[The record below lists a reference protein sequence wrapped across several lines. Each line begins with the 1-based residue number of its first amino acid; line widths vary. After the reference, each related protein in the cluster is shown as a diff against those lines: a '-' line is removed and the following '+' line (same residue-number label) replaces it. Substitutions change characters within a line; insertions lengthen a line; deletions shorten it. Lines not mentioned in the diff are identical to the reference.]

1 MILAEAGV
9 PGSKRCSRCEVI
21 YQPTHWAYKRIR
33 CPACGALLEEVP
45 APGDPAPR
53 YEHYDS
59 SVDVRFDL
67 SDILS
72 PDQHREART
81 VLYIGLG
88 LILAA
93 FLGRIL
99 FVVLGGLEGFWS
111 VPVWFD
117 VIVAVMICLG
127 ALAVVWSFRKLA
139 AHRRKMREGN

>member
-1 MILAEAGV
+1 MEG
-9 PGSKRCSRCEVI
+9 PKRCSRCEVV
-21 YQPTHWAYKRIR
+21 YQTTHWAYKRIR

-45 APGDPAPR
+45 APGDSGPR

-67 SDILS
+67 SDLLS
-72 PDQHREART
+72 PEQLREART
-81 VLYIGLG
+81 VSFIGLG
-88 LILAA
+88 LILTA
-93 FLGRIL
+93 FLGRMF

-127 ALAVVWSFRKLA
+127 AVAVVWSARKLM
-139 AHRRKMREGN
+139 AHRRAIRRQT